1 MDAERKE
8 LVYFTA
14 FTFQRRLLCLNFQ
27 STKLENNSNLFL
39 KVNKKLMLCFFCFL
53 PKITSITGPGLQ
65 VFNLFYCVLTSE
77 SRLIPGR
84 NTAIFPEGFFFT
96 TLILDCQRDNLFLSC
111 RLCFLQGR
119 PAHSQFSSSLQL

>member
-39 KVNKKLMLCFFCFL
+39 KVNKKLMLCFFLF
-53 PKITSITGPGLQ
+53 PAQ
-65 VFNLFYCVLTSE
+65 DYFNN
-77 SRLIPGR
+77 RP
-84 NTAIFPEGFFFT
+84 
-96 TLILDCQRDNLFLSC
+96 
-111 RLCFLQGR
+111 R
-119 PAHSQFSSSLQL
+119 PASVQSLLLCADFRVQAHSGKKHCNFP